1 MKKIKKETL
10 TSKDRNDPILS
21 SKRLAYLIV
30 TPLSVVSIIFVWGFY
45 SYVGEISWIDQYA
58 LPIIAYIMC
67 FLMIFLWSK
76 LISLRSFE
84 YLAYCLIFIYISLK
98 IFFQLRGVI
107 VDDLQI
113 ESNFLLWV
121 TFIYI
126 LGFCL
131 LEIRRALAGS
141 LIFLLLVLAFG
152 VGFFSQSNTI
162 VVNIPKLQLLFEVF
176 LVSIFSIILLY
187 LMAHTGEHYNST
199 RLTAN
204 FNSKLANTD
213 SLTMMDNRRQLE
225 RHLNEEINRADR
237 HNLPLAIIM
246 FDIDHFKRIN
256 DEFGHAL
263 GDLVLVKSARIVR
276 NSLRSSDHFGRWG
289 GDEFVCVATNTDEE
303 TAVLLAERL
312 RTDLEQAPILK
323 SSPITCSFGVT
334 RFISGDTPEDL
345 IRRADQGLLQ
355 AKENGRNQVVA
366 IPSETPMVG

>member
-1 MKKIKKETL
+1 M

-152 VGFFSQSNTI
+152 VGFFLQSNTI

-176 LVSIFSIILLY
+176 LASIFSIILLY

-199 RLTAN
+199 RLSAN
-204 FNSKLANTD
+204 LNSKLANTD